1 MARVSMVSDDAA
13 GAEQRAAIDE
23 QVAKNGR
30 ITNMKRTLLHSMPAY
45 HAYMAWYTLRD
56 ELVPVIGARGTV
68 IFSHAIST
76 GTNCLICS
84 TFFRR
89 YLLDAGE
96 DPAALVLDARE
107 QLLVDY
113 GRQLAADA
121 HGVDDDLYRR
131 LAAAFTEKEIL
142 LLTAFG
148 GIMIATNVLN
158 NALRVPLD
166 DYLATYR
173 DTEQFGETE

>member
-1 MARVSMVSDDAA
+1 MITDDIATPA
-13 GAEQRAAIDE
+13 QRAEIDA

-30 ITNMKRTLLHSMPAY
+30 ITNMKRTLLHSLPAY
-45 HAYMAWYTLRD
+45 HAYMEWYTLRD
-56 ELVPVIGARGTV
+56 ELEPIIGARGV
-68 IFSHAIST
+68 IIYSHAIST

-89 YLLDAGE
+89 YLIDGGE
-96 DPAALVLDARE
+96 DPDNLVFNKRE
-107 QLLVDY
+107 QVLVDY

-121 HGVDDDLYRR
+121 HGVTDEMHAR
-131 LAAAFTEKEIL
+131 LAAEFSEREIL

-148 GIMIATNVLN
+148 GIMIATNILN

-166 DYLATYR
+166 DYLYTYR
-173 DTEQFGETE
+173 DPKRPGDKE